1 LQGQDRKHD
10 FDLHYRKTDR
20 KTENDA
26 VVRLFGIQINALLI
40 ESCLEEEERYDSK
53 TRTVAIECDG
63 DRIVGVEPL
72 VRPAEI
78 PGQMQARF
86 SSTPR

>member
-1 LQGQDRKHD
+1 MPNPLRLLQE
-10 FDLHYRKTDR
+10 DLHYNKS
-20 KTENDA
+20 EIDA
-26 VVRLFGIQINALLI
+26 MVCLFGTQINALLI
-40 ESCLEEEERYDSK
+40 ESCLEAEEWYDSK

-63 DRIVGVEPL
+63 GRIVGVEPL

-78 PGQMQARF
+78 PAYMQARF